1 MNIRMYLAF
10 FKWCFMRIFGGCF
23 NLAETFRYELKKGAP
38 ESIFAICGFLILSVI
53 TLLVTLLLSAWLIED
68 KATVGIIG
76 ASCFWLAVFTFFYN
90 IVKAAFE
97 CFLVERERLFER
109 LKQ

>member
-1 MNIRMYLAF
+1 
-10 FKWCFMRIFGGCF
+10 MRIFGGCF